1 MSTTLIWTHVKLNM
15 QHIGMYIFIVGIDA
29 IEGEIEC
36 TTLCTCLIKFN
47 RNVCCLEDSLGS
59 MFV

>member
-1 MSTTLIWTHVKLNM
+1 MSTTLILTPVILNI

-36 TTLCTCLIKFN
+36 TNLSTRLIKLN
-47 RNVCCLEDSLGS
+47 RNVCCLEDRLEL